1 MKKELR
7 SYLKEIK
14 HRIPIKEIF
23 PGLGKEIEILVTGKE
38 LFSEVNSNI
47 PSSDVIDYLETVA
60 SNLPNGAELSIVVD
74 DEVDFARVQT
84 AYKNFIALSLKRRIN
99 ELRALTFK
107 VSAFLLVGAL
117 LLIISYFLE
126 GLAKRVVYDAV
137 NIIGGFSIWEAADT
151 FVFARSEK
159 KKEVITFLRLYKAN
173 WKNRDIS

>member
-14 HRIPIKEIF
+14 QRIPIKEIF

-60 SNLPNGAELSIVVD
+60 SNLPKGAELSIVVD

-84 AYKNFIALSLKRRIN
+84 AYKNFIALSLKRNASSVI
-99 ELRALTFK
+99 LSLFIALCF
-107 VSAFLLVGAL
+107 
-117 LLIISYFLE
+117 
-126 GLAKRVVYDAV
+126 
-137 NIIGGFSIWEAADT
+137 
-151 FVFARSEK
+151 
-159 KKEVITFLRLYKAN
+159 IT
-173 WKNRDIS
+173 S